1 MKYSRIISF
10 LTALL
15 CLAGASSC
23 GKNEKSE
30 NNSEPKGTDTSEV
43 VIADGSKII
52 TEISSGSIS
61 ESTTAA
67 SSDKKTVIV
76 TTSLKGHSAGG
87 SKPDVTTAKPSSS
100 VGGGASSGNSSGGSQ
115 SSSRETQ
122 QSSSSQNS
130 VSQSGNNNGSIQS
143 SESGSPQP
151 PTQAPT
157 EAASEEKM
165 YTAEIK
171 LGNTSTFTGSNV
183 IIDGSVVTV
192 TAGGDYRFTG
202 SLSDGQICVNTI
214 AEEKV
219 TIILDG
225 VDIHNSSGPAI
236 FIDEAKKCTVKV
248 VEGSENTL
256 SDAGKNKKL
265 DGVIYSNDTLR
276 IKGSGTLN
284 INAGNAHGICSDDD
298 IIIENGILNIE
309 SKKSGLIANDDIT
322 ISGGDITIIGG
333 TNGIKSK
340 GSVHISGGHSV
351 VSGGNKEE
359 KCSVYAAGEFVYT
372 GGYLFAAGNQVSAP
386 SESGNPY
393 IIAAFG
399 TSVPGGT
406 TAEMVLDG
414 TQMIS
419 FTPHCSFRCLLMLA
433 PEITENSDFY
443 TLVDG
448 SPSDVFSVS
457 GTDNIFK
464 IN

>member
-1 MKYSRIISF
+1 MKYNRIISF

-15 CLAGASSC
+15 CIAGASSC
-23 GKNEKSE
+23 GKSEKSDKD
-30 NNSEPKGTDTSEV
+30 SEPKGANTSEI
-43 VIADGSKII
+43 VIDDGSKVI

-61 ESTTAA
+61 ESTAA

-76 TTSLKGHSAGG
+76 TTSLKGQSAGR
-87 SKPDVTTAKPSSS
+87 SKLDVTTAKPSSS
-100 VGGGASSGNSSGGSQ
+100 AGGGASSSNSSSGSQ

-130 VSQSGNNNGSIQS
+130 VSQFGNNNGNIQT
-143 SESGSPQP
+143 SESGSPQS
-151 PTQAPT
+151 PTQVST
-157 EAASEEKM
+157 EAVSEEKK

-183 IIDGSVVTV
+183 IIEGSVVTI
-192 TAGGDYRFTG
+192 TAGGEYYFTG
-202 SLSDGQICVNTI
+202 SLSDGQICVNTVV
-214 AEEKV
+214 EEKV

-236 FIDEAKKCTVKV
+236 FINEAKKCTVKV

-276 IKGSGTLN
+276 IKGGGTLN

-322 ISGGDITIIGG
+322 ISGGNMTIMGS

-386 SESGNPY
+386 STSDNPY
-393 IIAAFG
+393 IISALG

-406 TAEMVLDG
+406 TVEMVLDE
-414 TQMIS
+414 TQMIR
-419 FTPHCSFRCLLMLA
+419 FTPHCSFRSLLMLA
-433 PEITENSDFY
+433 PEITENSGFY
-443 TLVDG
+443 ILIDG
-448 SPSDVFSVS
+448 STSDVFSVS
-457 GTDNIFK
+457 GKDNIFE